1 MKIYDWDPKAT
12 INTDTENCQID
23 GETYYIKI
31 HGDVTMNGYI
41 KVGNGSNSVTVIVEI
56 ADGVAGPVT
65 LKNSS
70 ADSFFRVYPGSK
82 LIIRGKDNDH
92 RIILDGGATQS
103 TKKGTTYE
111 MIGT

>member
-1 MKIYDWDPKAT
+1 MNILYTCLKSNIFKRLTAITLFSLVSLLCHGVKIYDWDPKAT

-56 ADGVAGPVT
+56 ADGVNSSVT
-65 LKNSS
+65 LKKQQ
-70 ADSFFRVYPGSK
+70 R
-82 LIIRGKDNDH
+82 
-92 RIILDGGATQS
+92 
-103 TKKGTTYE
+103 
-111 MIGT
+111 